1 MSFALLFILL
11 KKLSLKTRKTD
22 VVTFGF
28 LSVTAKR
35 PSKAGVKGACVGEQ
49 GPRVSVVVLSS

>member
-22 VVTFGF
+22 VATFGF
-28 LSVTAKR
+28 LSGTARR
-35 PSKAGVKGACVGEQ
+35 PSKAGVKGMYTREQ
-49 GPRVSVVVLSS
+49 GRAFRLSC